1 MHHKRTANQCKGP
14 WSLHTALVALMMC
27 SVLWPQ
33 ASCEDIAIETLP
45 PDYSRRPAFESANA
59 LLSEWE
65 GDHWASLDADQ
76 DKVALSWT
84 TTSDEAIFQVSK
96 SFWLRLGCTPTSL
109 RMLSELPSHGFIYDN
124 WLFVFWTFC
133 VGVLNYESNCKL
145 KRNLSRFTLL
155 MILIRDFLFLLTMHE
170 TGRLQAEE
178 YLLI

>member
-14 WSLHTALVALMMC
+14 WSLLSSAASIVALIMC
-27 SVLWPQ
+27 SVLCPQ

-96 SFWLRLGCTPTSL
+96 
-109 RMLSELPSHGFIYDN
+109 
-124 WLFVFWTFC
+124 LFGWDLA
-133 VGVLNYESNCKL
+133 VLQP
-145 KRNLSRFTLL
+145 R
-155 MILIRDFLFLLTMHE
+155 
-170 TGRLQAEE
+170 
-178 YLLI
+178 

>member
-84 TTSDEAIFQVSK
+84 TTSDEAIFQVSTA
-96 SFWLRLGCTPTSL
+96 FGFPPTSL
-109 RMLSELPSHGFIYDN
+109 
-124 WLFVFWTFC
+124 
-133 VGVLNYESNCKL
+133 KL
-145 KRNLSRFTLL
+145 TPASF
-155 MILIRDFLFLLTMHE
+155 MIIDFFLFLNCTEPALFE
-170 TGRLQAEE
+170 ILRGGRITSRIASSTSEIWVD
-178 YLLI
+178 LLSWWS

>member
-109 RMLSELPSHGFIYDN
+109 RMLSHGFIYDN
-124 WLFVFWTFC
+124 
-133 VGVLNYESNCKL
+133 
-145 KRNLSRFTLL
+145 
-155 MILIRDFLFLLTMHE
+155 
-170 TGRLQAEE
+170 
-178 YLLI
+178 